1 LLIVAWRASV
11 WIESRGAGNVGIE
24 KVREGV
30 VRGVMALVLVVLKQT
45 CNVNL
50 IMILTWW
57 YNYASLR

>member
-1 LLIVAWRASV
+1 V